1 MGVSLELTVHLGPG
15 RVPAGEAV
23 RLRGVVTL
31 AVKTPSP
38 SHAVD
43 LVVAIEAPPT
53 VAAPADAA
61 PADVAP
67 VGAAGTP
74 ATSSRELEP
83 ASLGLRDADRL
94 TVVTVPWG
102 TDLSELLCSALGAW
116 GDGPSARRRGLV
128 VVTRDGSASDDVSM
142 AEVASAIQARGVVS
156 SVVGVGEDFDEVL
169 VSSLADALW
178 ADLSLARGE
187 SEVVPRIRMALA
199 RCRRV
204 IAPRLTLELRPVRE
218 ATFRRDDVPW
228 VPSEGGELVLGPVLA
243 GGRFTVP
250 VDLVVL
256 PREAGEVRALRA
268 LCRFVADGAE
278 GVEAD
283 AAGVVHFVA
292 GPVGDDGGGGVALV
306 RFEEARAS
314 GELRTIVELVRD
326 GGLTAASA
334 AGRLS
339 ALAGRLD
346 RRGAVEAGRFVR
358 TVGEMVATGGAPSS
372 LVKDV
377 IVLCRR
383 VRDGEGTW
391 VPGELLPGPG

>member
-1 MGVSLELTVHLGPG
+1 MSVSLDLSVLLGPG
-15 RVPAGEAV
+15 RVPAGEPV
-23 RLRGVVTL
+23 RLRG
-31 AVKTPSP
+31 AVCLTVEAPSP

-43 LVVAIEAPPT
+43 LVVAVEAGALKGGSPQDGGPEEP
-53 VAAPADAA
+53 AAPAVLSGSA
-61 PADVAP
+61 
-67 VGAAGTP
+67 
-74 ATSSRELEP
+74 
-83 ASLGLRDADRL
+83 LGLRDADRL
-94 TVVTVPWG
+94 TVVTAPPGADV
-102 TDLSELLCSALGAW
+102 SELLCSALGSW
-116 GDGPSARRRGLV
+116 GEGPSPRRRGLV
-128 VVTRDGSASDDVSM
+128 VVTHDGSATDDASM
-142 AEVASAIQARGVVS
+142 AEVASAILGRGVVS
-156 SVVGVGEDFDEVL
+156 SVVGVGEGFDEVL
-169 VSSLADALW
+169 VSSLADGLW
-178 ADLSLARGE
+178 ADLSLARCDD
-187 SEVVPRIRMALA
+187 EVTVRVRSALA

-204 IAPRLTLELRPVRE
+204 LAPRLTLELRPVRE

-228 VPSEGGELVLGPVLA
+228 VPAEGGEVVLGPVLA

-250 VDLVVL
+250 VDLVVP
-256 PREAGEVRALRA
+256 PRGAGEVRALRA
-268 LCRFVADGAE
+268 LCRLVADGAE

-334 AGRLS
+334 AGRLA

-358 TVGEMVATGGAPSS
+358 TVGEVVATGGAPSS

-383 VRDGEGTW
+383 VRDGDGTW
-391 VPGELLPGPG
+391 VPGDLVPGPG